1 MRPLP
6 FLEAGAEGCAG
17 CAGGGHDGALDL
29 DGSDRA
35 RVRQSAAAIVD
46 DYSDDTDTTGT
57 VAVGGKASG
66 EINYRNDSD
75 WFAVTLEAGK
85 TYEITRSG
93 TKDGAET
100 SLILGSIFDD
110 EGEFIDGTHCLPGE
124 ATKPKRFTPD
134 EDGTCYVS
142 VSSYSSAPVPG
153 LLGAYTLSVDE
164 VDAL

>member
-17 CAGGGHDGALDL
+17 CAGGGQDGALDL

-57 VAVGGKASG
+57 VAVGGEASG

-85 TYEITRSG
+85 TYEITRSARRTG
-93 TKDGAET
+93 RR
-100 SLILGSIFDD
+100 
-110 EGEFIDGTHCLPGE
+110 P
-124 ATKPKRFTPD
+124 P
-134 EDGTCYVS
+134 
-142 VSSYSSAPVPG
+142 
-153 LLGAYTLSVDE
+153 
-164 VDAL
+164 

>member
-1 MRPLP
+1 M
-6 FLEAGAEGCAG
+6 
-17 CAGGGHDGALDL
+17 
-29 DGSDRA
+29 
-35 RVRQSAAAIVD
+35 RQSAAAIVD

-57 VAVGGKASG
+57 VAVGGEASG
-66 EINYRNDSD
+66 EINYRNDGD

-93 TKDGAET
+93 TKDGAKT

-110 EGEFIDGTHCLPGE
+110 EGEFIDGTHCLPGA
-124 ATKPKRFTPD
+124 ATKRFTPD
-134 EDGTCYVS
+134 EDGTYDVS
-142 VSSYSSAPVPG
+142 VSSYSSAPVLG